1 VSPGRLVDPRI
12 ALGVAVAA
20 WCVALASRHA
30 AGPLAVAMLAVAVV
44 AALRRMRALRAL
56 APALAAGAVAAVL
69 QAWLG
74 ASPDRLGAAALLV
87 ARVAACGAVGAA
99 LAAAAPLAD
108 LLAALAWAHVP
119 APLLELVALAERQ
132 RHALAEGASRIRDA
146 QRLRLGWVGL
156 RRSVRSLGALAGA
169 AACRALAQ
177 ADVTADALA
186 LRGAAGPLVP
196 ASLPVPTRRDAAVA
210 VIAALGLASCAL
222 VARGLAR

>member
-1 VSPGRLVDPRI
+1 MSPVRAVDPRI

-30 AGPLAVAMLAVAVV
+30 AGPLAVAALAVAVV
-44 AALRRMRALRAL
+44 AALRRVRALRAL
-56 APALAAGAVAAVL
+56 APTLVAGVIAAAL
-69 QAWLG
+69 QALLG

-99 LAAAAPLAD
+99 LAAAAPLSD

-119 APLLELVALAERQ
+119 APLLELVALTERQ
-132 RHALAEGASRIRDA
+132 RHALAESAWRIRDA
-146 QRLRLGWVGL
+146 QRLRLGWIGL
-156 RRSVRSLGALAGA
+156 RRSVRSMGALAGA

-186 LRGAAGPLVP
+186 LRGAAGPLAP
-196 ASLPVPTRRDAAVA
+196 ASLSAPTRRDAAVA
-210 VIAALGLASCAL
+210 VTAALGLAACAL
-222 VARGLAR
+222 LAGGLAP